1 MKKFASVIVAA
12 VLMSAAACKGSS
24 SSNLLIGTW
33 ALDRSGA
40 APNPYCLAQLT
51 FAEKTYSAP
60 DVNGK
65 VNTIPVTYVTGDSN
79 TFPTVVYV
87 LTDAGIT
94 YHTTYNFP
102 SRDKM
107 ILDTAAQ
114 CAYVRT

>member
-1 MKKFASVIVAA
+1 MRKFASAFV
-12 VLMSAAACKGSS
+12 VLLFFSATACKGA

-33 ALDRSGA
+33 VLDRSGA
-40 APNPYCLAQLT
+40 APSPYCQAQLT
-51 FAEKTYSAP
+51 FAEKTFTAP

-65 VNTIPVTYVTGDSN
+65 VNTIPVTYVTGNSN

-102 SRDKM
+102 SKDKM

-114 CAYVRT
+114 CPYVRK